1 MMGRIFVL
9 AAVVASASAQPNRT
23 RTQPVWFQ
31 DGTCLEVYTQ
41 STGSTPLH
49 SDSVVVRNEA
59 NVMLRL
65 VEDER
70 EQPLF
75 GYDVEARAG
84 SSAGT
89 FFIRIGP
96 HKSAGRLP
104 TVASVREFPA
114 VKNGEAVIVDILQNP
129 ATGEKIF
136 DVLRP
141 SDLPEGDAFSL
152 RDPVVTLNGQWV
164 KVASGPAAAGGA
176 IQIYLPGH
184 GSYFLALEP
193 SPGYPFRQAADVYR
207 DTLAFAWEGDR
218 VEIACRSRVLTK
230 SERRMVWLY
239 KDPGGPAPPSWL
251 AANTEQQQRLLNQQR
266 YLEALLQRL
275 SRTYTP
281 MHPEIRSTQARLE
294 VVRKQ
299 IAEMQTL
306 PAVATAVAG
315 IRAAA
320 DVDALLKTR

>member
-1 MMGRIFVL
+1 MMGRLCVL

-41 STGSTPLH
+41 STGNTPLH
-49 SDSVVVRNEA
+49 SDGEVGRNAA

-65 VEDER
+65 VQDGR

-89 FFIRIGP
+89 FFIRIKP
-96 HKSAGRLP
+96 HNSAGKVP

-114 VKNGEAVIVDILQNP
+114 VRNGEAVIVDILQNP

-141 SDLPEGDAFSL
+141 SDVPEGDAFSL
-152 RDPVVTLNGQWV
+152 HDPVITLNGQWV
-164 KVASGPAAAGGA
+164 KVAPGAANGAA

-193 SPGYPFRQAADVYR
+193 SPGYPFRQVAEAYR
-207 DTLAFAWEGDR
+207 DTLRFTWGGDR
-218 VEIACRSRVLTK
+218 VEIACKSGVMTK
-230 SERRMVWLY
+230 SERRLVWLY
-239 KDPGGPAPPSWL
+239 KDPGDLAAPSWL
-251 AANTEQQQRLLNQQR
+251 AASTGQQQRLLSEQR
-266 YLEALLQRL
+266 YLEELLRRL

-281 MHPEIRSTQARLE
+281 MHPEIRSTQAQLE
-294 VVRKQ
+294 MVRKQ
-299 IAEMQTL
+299 IAEMQTQ
-306 PAVATAVAG
+306 PAAAADVAG